1 MNATPP
7 SSQPSDLARFMDRRG
22 FLRTSAAVA
31 GGSLL
36 LGTSRSAMAQAS
48 SAGRTIKC
56 ALVGCGAQGDALRIA
71 SKDVPGIQW
80 VAVADIW
87 KYNRTPMARRMG
99 LENKHQVEG
108 TVTEHESIEELLDK
122 ETSVEAVF
130 IATPDFLHAP
140 FSRLALEKGK
150 SVYCEKMMSNTI
162 DGARDMV
169 KAGRENKGIFQ
180 IGHQRHSNPRYL
192 NLRDN
197 VIRKNNL
204 LGRVTHC
211 YGQWNRGVSASVPL
225 GVPKNQDIPQE
236 MLSKYGYENMLQFR
250 NWRFFSKYGAGPL
263 SDLGA
268 HQIDMFN
275 WMYDTTPLSI
285 IATGGVDYYDG
296 STGEDG
302 QPKAKFELP
311 DNVMCL
317 YEYKIPT
324 GTMRA
329 YYQVLTTT
337 GSQGFYEK
345 HMGVKGSAIISEAA
359 LYNQVYA
366 EPGNDWSQFGQGE
379 NAFIAKAADKIKN
392 KFWEHT
398 RNWEKPKPPSYTA
411 VSSADV
417 RESKALDQWELN
429 VTLNRRPHSPHIQNF
444 IEAVQTNNPDHLNC
458 NVVAAFKSCV
468 TVLKAYEAIAS
479 GTKVMFTP
487 EDFNVA

>member
-7 SSQPSDLARFMDRRG
+7 SPEPSGLSRFMDRRG
-22 FLRTSAAVA
+22 FLRTSAAAA

-36 LGTSRSAMAQAS
+36 LGTSKSAMAQATD
-48 SAGRTIKC
+48 AGRTIKC

-108 TVTEHESIEELLDK
+108 TVTEYETIEELLDK

-140 FSRLALEKGK
+140 FSRMALEKGK

-162 DGARDMV
+162 EGARDMV

-180 IGHQRHSNPRYL
+180 IGHQRHSNPRYI

-197 VIRKNNL
+197 VIRKHNL

-225 GVPKNQDIPQE
+225 GVPKNQDIPQD
-236 MLSKYGYENMLQFR
+236 MLTKYGYEDMLQFR

-275 WMYDTTPLSI
+275 WVYDTTPVSI

-317 YEYKIPT
+317 YEYKIPS

-366 EPGNDWSQFGQGE
+366 EPGNDWTQFGEGE

-392 KFWEHT
+392 KFWEQT

-411 VSSADV
+411 VSAADV

-429 VTLNRRPHSPHIQNF
+429 VTLNRRPHSPHVQNF
-444 IEAVQTNNPDHLNC
+444 IEAVQMNKPEHLTC
-458 NVVAAFKSCV
+458 NVVDAFKSCV
-468 TVLKAYEAIAS
+468 TVLKAYEAIEK
-479 GTKVMFTP
+479 GTKIVFTP
-487 EDFNVA
+487 EDFTVA